1 MLELQ
6 QQDIP
11 KLKSERTVSNNTGQD
26 DGSNNGNSYDLVF
39 PALPDSKTLGP
50 KNVGINGQCPS
61 SNAPSKGWSKP
72 RPTLSTV
79 NQVFTISVQDRKS
92 DNSEKFGEGESKRIC
107 SQITRETGAEIEI
120 STSKNMNLTF
130 LVRGKVAD
138 VVEAKRRIIASFQ
151 TQATSAVPVPKEH
164 HCQVMGKQG
173 TRRKEIEQRTGA
185 RIQMPSIQDTS
196 DIINVTGTRDA
207 VEKAV
212 QEIRMISDE
221 LSKKAFERI
230 EIPKVFHPFITGGH
244 NEKLN
249 SLMKETGV
257 KIHVPPPSV
266 NRDEITIAGDKE
278 GVQLAIDSI
287 KQIYTKMEKESA
299 TVFVEIPKQ
308 KHKYLM
314 AQKGNGIQDIL
325 AETYVSV
332 EMPQQDSDK
341 ETVTLRGLYKDLGTG
356 LTKLYEKANSM
367 AAETIECPG
376 WMHRFLIGKNGSN
389 LRELIEDN
397 EKVHVEFSDDNK
409 IIVEGP
415 TDMIPKVIDSLKK
428 AIECYVST
436 ELVVDPKFF
445 KHIIGKNGTNI
456 NRVKNDTG
464 VIINISESENNSNI
478 IRIEGRKDGVEAA
491 KSELEEMIY
500 KLENE
505 VEKEISIDQRHHR
518 AIIGVKGEKVR
529 ELQEA
534 FNVQITFPS
543 SVEAR
548 SNLVKIRGLNDDVNK
563 AFKSLAKLAKELDE
577 ANYVLEI
584 PVFKQFHKLVVGKGG
599 ANIKK
604 IREET
609 DTRIDLPR
617 EGEDSDTIKVM
628 GNKEKVLIACDMIK
642 KIQNEMGDIVTKE
655 IVLGNIKVRNV
666 MVNLG
671 NKFIQSIKEDCG
683 GNVTLKLPAVKGDNT
698 IVIKGPE
705 DDVDSAISQI
715 QTMVDEV
722 YSSVL
727 DIKVKPEFHKYLIG
741 KKRAN
746 VKRIRDLTNTRIIFP
761 LETDSTNENI
771 TIVGR
776 KENVDKAKAEF
787 EVMITDISNVIE
799 ERIEINEKYHK
810 SFVAKRGEFLHRLED
825 ECGGVK
831 ISFPKPGAG
840 DKVVLKGSKANVALA
855 KQKLLDHA
863 KILENTI
870 QVEINVDPK
879 FHRHFV
885 SRRGEII
892 NRIIDDCN
900 GVSITFPK
908 LLSNDSIV
916 IIKGDKTNAEEAKRK
931 IEEIVKDLE
940 NIVEIVMDVPPKH
953 HRYFVARRAEVINQ
967 ISAEYNGVTITFP
980 QMNSNSSEVLIKGH
994 KDFVEKVKNKIN
1006 NIVVDLEQ
1014 RITIDVI
1021 IPQRMHRVL
1030 MRNRDLLE
1038 GLRRDLDVWIKFP
1051 ERPSEDQY
1059 NNRELEDINGGE
1071 EPDENRT
1078 PSVNDIVTIFG
1089 KPEYCESAKQILIDN
1104 VPKTIDLNVPSEY
1117 HRSLIGTKGAT
1128 IRKLSEDYNV
1138 QIKVPNQ
1145 EYSADIIKITGVQ
1158 KDIDEV
1164 VAAIKEEMRLY
1175 DADKED
1181 RQLRSYEIQMNI
1193 EPEFHPMIIGKK
1205 GETVRNLR
1213 NKYSVQVNLP
1223 RRGEGN
1229 NEDIVTVVGYQENAE
1244 KARDE
1249 IQEMVDKLKNVY
1261 KEEIFIDNRIHSRL
1275 IGFRGRNISQIMD
1288 KYHVDIRFSKS
1299 DSSNP
1304 DLVVVYARE
1313 DATQDDV
1320 LDCMDYLDMIQ
1331 QDYMTD
1337 LLENEARA
1345 NLNPKPDS
1353 KSVPNGNHNSQGSA
1367 GFVMGNGAPWE
1378 KAHPDTNSTRDFPS
1392 FAGIAT
1398 SANSSASSDKT
1409 NLPNWGSGRR

>member
-11 KLKSERTVSNNTGQD
+11 KLKSERAVSNNTGQE
-26 DGSNNGNSYDLVF
+26 DGGNNGNSYDLVF
-39 PALPDSKTLGP
+39 PALPDSKTLVP
-50 KNVGINGQCPS
+50 KTIGVNGQCAS
-61 SNAPSKGWSKP
+61 SNVPPKGWNKV
-72 RPTLSTV
+72 RTSTV
-79 NQVFTISVQDRKS
+79 NNVFTISVQDRKS

-130 LVRGKVAD
+130 LVRGKEDHVT
-138 VVEAKRRIIASFQ
+138 EAKRRIIASFQ

-230 EIPKVFHPFITGGH
+230 EIPKIFHPFITGGH

-278 GVQLAIDSI
+278 GVQSAIEKI
-287 KQIYTKMEKESA
+287 KQVYTKMEKESA

-325 AETYVSV
+325 LETNVSV

-367 AAETIECPG
+367 TAETIECPG

-415 TDMIPKVIDSLKK
+415 TNMIPKVIDSLKK

-445 KHIIGKNGTNI
+445 KHIIGKNGSNI

-464 VIINISESENNSNI
+464 VIINISESDNNSNI
-478 IRIEGRKDGVEAA
+478 IRIEGRKDGVELA

-655 IVLGNIKVRNV
+655 IVLGNVKVRNV
-666 MVNLG
+666 IVNLG

-683 GNVTLKLPAVKGDNT
+683 GNVSLKLPAVKGDNT
-698 IVIKGPE
+698 IIIKGPE
-705 DDVDSAISQI
+705 DDVDSAITQI

-722 YSSVL
+722 HNSVIDL
-727 DIKVKPEFHKYLIG
+727 KVKPEFHKYLIG

-761 LETDSTNENI
+761 PETDSVNENI
-771 TIVGR
+771 TIVGK
-776 KENVDKAKAEF
+776 KENVDKAKSEF

-799 ERIEINEKYHK
+799 DRVEINEKYHK
-810 SFVAKRGEFLHRLED
+810 SFVAKRGEFLHKLEE

-831 ISFPKPGAG
+831 ISFPKPGGG
-840 DKVVLKGSKANVALA
+840 DKVVLKGSKANVAIA
-855 KQKLLDHA
+855 KQRLLDHA
-863 KILENTI
+863 KVLENTI
-870 QVEINVDPK
+870 QVEVNVDPK
-879 FHRHFV
+879 YHRHFV
-885 SRRGEII
+885 ARRGEII

-908 LLSNDSIV
+908 LASNDDVV

-940 NIVEIVMDVPPKH
+940 NIIEITMSVPPKH
-953 HRYFVARRAEVINQ
+953 HRHFVARRAEVINQ
-967 ISAEYNGVTITFP
+967 ISAEYNGVTVTFP
-980 QMNSNSSEVLIKGH
+980 QVNSNSSEVLIKGH

-1006 NIVVDLEQ
+1006 NIVIDLEQ
-1014 RITIDVI
+1014 RITVEVI

-1038 GLRRDLDVWIKFP
+1038 GMRRDLDVWIKFP
-1051 ERPSEDQY
+1051 ERPPEDQY
-1059 NNRELEDINGGE
+1059 NREQEDVNVVE
-1071 EPDENRT
+1071 ETDENRA

-1089 KPEYCESAKQILIDN
+1089 KPENCESAKQILIDN
-1104 VPKTIDLNVPSEY
+1104 IPKTIDLNVPSEY
-1117 HRSLIGTKGAT
+1117 HRSLIGSKGAT
-1128 IRKLSEDYNV
+1128 IRKLSDDYNV

-1145 EYSADIIKITGVQ
+1145 EQNADIIKITGVQ

-1181 RQLRSYEIQMNI
+1181 RQLRSYEIQMTI

-1205 GETVRNLR
+1205 GDTVRNLR
-1213 NKYSVQVNLP
+1213 NKYGVQVNLP

-1229 NEDIVTVVGYQENAE
+1229 NENIVTVVGYQQSAE
-1244 KARDE
+1244 SARDE

-1261 KEEIFIDNRIHSRL
+1261 KEEIYIDSRIHSRL

-1320 LDCMDYLDMIQ
+1320 LDCMDYLEMIQ
-1331 QDYMTD
+1331 QDYLDD
-1337 LLENEARA
+1337 LVENEAKA
-1345 NLNPKPDS
+1345 SFKPKTES
-1353 KSVPNGNHNSQGSA
+1353 QSVPNGNHNSQGA
-1367 GFVMGNGAPWE
+1367 GFVMGNAPWE

-1398 SANSSASSDKT
+1398 SANNAGSDKT
-1409 NLPNWGSGRR
+1409 NLPSWGSGRR

>member
-11 KLKSERTVSNNTGQD
+11 KLKSERSVSNNTGQE
-26 DGSNNGNSYDLVF
+26 DGGNTGNSYDLVF
-39 PALPDSKTLGP
+39 PALPDSKIMGP
-50 KNVGINGQCPS
+50 KSIGVNGQCAS
-61 SNAPSKGWSKP
+61 SNAPSKGWSKV
-72 RPTLSTV
+72 RVSTI

-130 LVRGKVAD
+130 LVRGKEAD

-230 EIPKVFHPFITGGH
+230 EIPKIFHPFITGGH

-278 GVQLAIDSI
+278 GVQLAIEKI
-287 KQIYTKMEKESA
+287 KQTYAKMEKESA

-325 AETYVSV
+325 SETNVSV

-367 AAETIECPG
+367 TAETIECPG

-415 TDMIPKVIDSLKK
+415 TNMIPKVIDSLKK
-428 AIECYVST
+428 AIDCYVST

-445 KHIIGKNGTNI
+445 KHIIGKNGSNI
-456 NRVKNDTG
+456 NRVKNDAG

-478 IRIEGRKDGVEAA
+478 IRIEGRKDGVELA
-491 KSELEEMIY
+491 KTELEEMIY

-655 IVLGNIKVRNV
+655 IVLGNIKVRNII
-666 MVNLG
+666 VNLG

-698 IVIKGPE
+698 IIIKGPE
-705 DDVDSAISQI
+705 DDVDSAIAQI

-722 YSSVL
+722 HTSVVDL
-727 DIKVKPEFHKYLIG
+727 KVKPEFHKYLIG
-741 KKRAN
+741 KKRTN

-761 LETDSTNENI
+761 PETDSTNENI
-771 TIVGR
+771 TIVGK
-776 KENVDKAKAEF
+776 KENVDKAKSEF
-787 EVMITDISNVIE
+787 EVMIVDISNVVE
-799 ERIEINEKYHK
+799 ERVEINEKYHK
-810 SFVAKRGEFLHRLED
+810 NFVAKRGEFLHRLED

-831 ISFPKPGAG
+831 ISFPKPSTG

-855 KQKLLDHA
+855 KQRLLDHV
-863 KILENTI
+863 KVLENTI

-885 SRRGEII
+885 ARRGEVI

-908 LLSNDSIV
+908 LASNDNVV
-916 IIKGDKTNAEEAKRK
+916 ILKGDKTNVEEAKRRV
-931 IEEIVKDLE
+931 EDIVKDLE
-940 NIVEIVMDVPPKH
+940 NIVEITTSVPPKH
-953 HRYFVARRAEVINQ
+953 HRHFVARRAEVINQ
-967 ISAEYNGVTITFP
+967 ISAEYNGVTVTFP
-980 QMNSNSSEVLIKGH
+980 QVNSNSSEVLIRGH
-994 KDFVEKVKNKIN
+994 KDYVENVKNKIN
-1006 NIVVDLEQ
+1006 AIVQDLEL
-1014 RITIDVI
+1014 RVTIEIV

-1038 GLRRDLDVWIKFP
+1038 GMRRDLDVWIKFP
-1051 ERPSEDQY
+1051 ERPPEDQY
-1059 NNRELEDINGGE
+1059 NRDTDDINSE
-1071 EPDENRT
+1071 EPDENRA
-1078 PSVNDIVTIFG
+1078 PNVNDIVTIFG
-1089 KPEYCESAKQILIDN
+1089 KPENCEKAKLILIDN
-1104 VPKTIDLNVPSEY
+1104 IPKTIDLNVPSEY

-1145 EYSADIIKITGVQ
+1145 EQNADIIKITGVQ

-1181 RQLRSYEIQMNI
+1181 RQLRSYEIQMTI

-1213 NKYSVQVNLP
+1213 NKYGVQVNLP

-1229 NEDIVTVVGYQENAE
+1229 NENIVTVVGYQQKAE
-1244 KARDE
+1244 LARDE

-1261 KEEIFIDNRIHSRL
+1261 KEEIYIDSRIHSRL

-1299 DSSNP
+1299 DSNDP
-1304 DLVVVYARE
+1304 DLVIVYARE

-1331 QDYMTD
+1331 QDYLAD
-1337 LLENEARA
+1337 LLESEAKA
-1345 NLNPKPDS
+1345 NLKPKPDNQ
-1353 KSVPNGNHNSQGSA
+1353 SVHNGGTNHNSQGA

-1398 SANSSASSDKT
+1398 STNNAGSDKT
-1409 NLPNWGSGRR
+1409 NPPSWGSGRR

>member
-1 MLELQ
+1 MLEL

-11 KLKSERTVSNNTGQD
+11 KLKSERAVSNSTVQEDAG
-26 DGSNNGNSYDLVF
+26 NNGNSYDLVF
-39 PALPDSKTLGP
+39 PALPDSKIMGS
-50 KNVGINGQCPS
+50 KNIGVNGHV
-61 SNAPSKGWSKP
+61 APSNPPQKGWSSKV
-72 RPTLSTV
+72 RISTV

-130 LVRGKVAD
+130 LVRGKEAD

-173 TRRKEIEQRTGA
+173 ARRKEIEQRTGA

-221 LSKKAFERI
+221 LSKKAFEKI
-230 EIPKVFHPFITGGH
+230 EIPKIYHPFITGGH
-244 NEKLN
+244 NESLN
-249 SLMKETGV
+249 NLMKEAGV

-266 NRDEITIAGDKE
+266 ARDEITVAGDKE
-278 GVQLAIDSI
+278 GVQMAIERI
-287 KQIYTKMEKESA
+287 KKIYEKMEKESA

-314 AQKGNGIQDIL
+314 AQKGNAIQDIL
-325 AETYVSV
+325 LETNVSV

-367 AAETIECPG
+367 TSETIECPG

-415 TDMIPKVIDSLKK
+415 TNMIPKVIDSLKK
-428 AIECYVST
+428 AIACYTSS

-445 KHIIGKNGTNI
+445 KHIIGKNGSNI

-464 VIINISESENNSNI
+464 VLINISECDNSTNI

-491 KSELEEMIY
+491 KHELQEMIF

-529 ELQEA
+529 ELQDQ

-543 SVEAR
+543 SVETK
-548 SNLVKIRGLNDDVNK
+548 SNLVKIRGLKDDVNK
-563 AFKSLAKLAKELDE
+563 AFKSLTKLSKELDDS
-577 ANYVLEI
+577 NYIMEI

-617 EGEDSDTIKVM
+617 EGEDSDAIKVM
-628 GNKEKVLIACDMIK
+628 GSKEKVLIACEMIK
-642 KIQNEMGDIVTKE
+642 KIQNEMGDILTKE
-655 IVLGNIKVRNV
+655 ISLGNVKVRNV
-666 MVNLG
+666 IVNLG

-683 GNVTLKLPAVKGDNT
+683 GNVTLKLPVVKGDNI

-705 DDVDSAISQI
+705 EDVDNAIAQI

-722 YSSVL
+722 HSYVL
-727 DIKVKPEFHKYLIG
+727 DLKVKPEFHKYLIG
-741 KKRAN
+741 KKRSN
-746 VKRIRDLTNTRIIFP
+746 VNRIRDMSHTRIIFP
-761 LETDSTNENI
+761 PETDSTNENI
-771 TIVGR
+771 TIVGK
-776 KENVDKAKAEF
+776 KENVEKAKAEL

-799 ERIEINEKYHK
+799 DRVEINEKYHK
-810 SFVAKRGEFLHRLED
+810 SFVAKRGEFLHKLEE

-840 DKVVLKGSKANVALA
+840 DKVILKGSKANVALA
-855 KQKLLDHA
+855 KQKLLDHV
-863 KILENTI
+863 KVLENTV
-870 QVEINVDPK
+870 QVEVNVDPK
-879 FHRHFV
+879 YHRHFV
-885 SRRGEII
+885 ARRGEII

-908 LLSNDSIV
+908 VATNDSVV
-916 IIKGDKTNAEEAKRK
+916 IIKGDKSNAEEAKRK
-931 IEEIVKDLE
+931 IEEIVKDLA
-940 NIVEIVMDVPPKH
+940 NIVEITMEVPPKH
-953 HRYFVARRAEVINQ
+953 HRHFVARRAEVINQ
-967 ISAEYNGVTITFP
+967 ISADYNGVTVTFP
-980 QMNSNSSEVLIKGH
+980 QVNSNSSEVLIKGH
-994 KDFVEKVKNKIN
+994 KNFVEKVKKKIN
-1006 NIVVDLEQ
+1006 DIVTDLEQ
-1014 RITIDVI
+1014 RITIEVI
-1021 IPQRMHRVL
+1021 IPQRMHRIL
-1030 MRNRDLLE
+1030 MRNRDLLDS
-1038 GLRRDLDVWIKFP
+1038 LRKDLDVWIKFP
-1051 ERPSEDQY
+1051 ERPLEDQY
-1059 NNRELEDINGGE
+1059 NREQEDANGE
-1071 EPDENRT
+1071 EDENRP
-1078 PSVNDIVTIFG
+1078 PSVNDVVTIFG
-1089 KPEYCESAKQILIDN
+1089 KPENCEKAKQTLIN
-1104 VPKTIDLNVPSEY
+1104 NIPKSIDLNVPAEY
-1117 HRSLIGTKGAT
+1117 HRALIGSKGAT

-1145 EYSADIIKITGVQ
+1145 DQNADIIKITGVQ

-1175 DADKED
+1175 DVDKED
-1181 RQLRSYEIQMNI
+1181 RQLRSYEIQMVI
-1193 EPEFHPMIIGKK
+1193 ESEFHPMIIGKK

-1213 NKYSVQVNLP
+1213 NKYGVQVNLP

-1229 NEDIVTVVGYQENAE
+1229 NENTVTVVGYKESAE

-1261 KEEIFIDNRIHSRL
+1261 KEEIFIDSRIHSRL

-1288 KYHVDIRFSKS
+1288 KFHVDIRFAKS

-1304 DLVVVYARE
+1304 NLVTVYARD
-1313 DATQDDV
+1313 DASQDDV
-1320 LDCMDYLDMIQ
+1320 LDCVDHLEMITQDYLD
-1331 QDYMTD
+1331 DY
-1337 LLENEARA
+1337 LENEARA
-1345 NLNPKPDS
+1345 SLKPKTD
-1353 KSVPNGNHNSQGSA
+1353 KQSVPNGTSNNSSGGP
-1367 GFVMGNGAPWE
+1367 GFVMANGAPWE

-1392 FAGIAT
+1392 FAGIANN
-1398 SANSSASSDKT
+1398 SGSEKSSAPS
-1409 NLPNWGSGRR
+1409 WGNGRR